1 MRISGQGD
9 FFGDWNEFV
18 AFSWTQPSALI
29 AKVFLSSVRNQKLT
43 PMSTS
48 PSLSSNVFFSRSAD
62 CFQEWG
68 QNVALTCCR
77 SVDIGGA
84 RVIDAGVNTRGS
96 VAAGLYLAR
105 LCMADMAD
113 IRLSRAPSDWP
124 VHDLVSVVTDHPLQ
138 ACLSSQYAGW
148 PLGVDDYF
156 AMASGPM
163 RSLRGREEM
172 LEHLGLV
179 VPTDDEVMA
188 VGVLESD
195 TMPTQTAIE
204 AICEQT
210 GVPPERVCLGVA
222 PSSSIAGSI
231 QVVARC
237 IETAMHKLH
246 ALEFDVT
253 RVVSATGHAPLPVP
267 AKPGDMVE
275 GIGRTNDAILY
286 GGAVTMWV
294 DCNDEAIAGVVERV
308 PSGASSDHG
317 RRFADIFRGYDHDFY
332 KVDPM
337 LFSPAKITLNSLQ
350 SGKSFSAGSFLL
362 ELLSPAESR

>member
-1 MRISGQGD
+1 MPIPR
-9 FFGDWNEFV
+9 
-18 AFSWTQPSALI
+18 
-29 AKVFLSSVRNQKLT
+29 
-43 PMSTS
+43 
-48 PSLSSNVFFSRSAD
+48 SLPPQVSFARAAG
-62 CFQEWG
+62 CFQSWLDD
-68 QNVALTCCR
+68 VALTLCEV
-77 SVDIGGA
+77 VDIGGA
-84 RVIDAGVNTRGS
+84 RVVDAGVKASGS
-96 VAAGLYLAR
+96 VSAGLYLAR
-105 LCMADMAD
+105 LCMADLAD
-113 IRLSRAPSDWP
+113 IRLNNAPSDWP
-124 VHDLVSVVTDHPLQ
+124 VHDLVSVITDHPLQ
-138 ACLSSQYAGW
+138 ACLAAQYAGW

-172 LEHLGLV
+172 LEHLNLI
-179 VPTDDEVMA
+179 VPADDTVSA

-195 TMPTQTAIE
+195 SMPTRAAIE
-204 AICEQT
+204 AICDQT
-210 GVPPERVCLGVA
+210 GVRPERVCLGVA

-246 ALEFDVT
+246 ALDFDVAQ
-253 RVVSATGHAPLPVP
+253 VLSATGHAPLPVP

-294 DCNDEAIAGVVERV
+294 DCDDDLIAHVIEQV
-308 PSGASSDHG
+308 PSLASSDHG
-317 RRFADIFRGYDHDFY
+317 RRFADVFRAYDHDFY

-350 SGKSFSAGSFLL
+350 TGKSFTAGDYRLDLL
-362 ELLSPAESR
+362 RPANA